1 MDVMEE
7 KQADEG
13 KAERHHFSWD
23 LKGEQESARQ
33 RVGEIWAAEAPGG
46 LWLGCIEQEGERHK
60 RLNFQ

>member
-46 LWLGCIEQEGERHK
+46 LCGWDVLNRRERGTK
-60 RLNFQ
+60 G